1 MLQRVTTKYGVIRGE
16 NTDYGTVFKGI
27 PYAKAPVGE
36 LRFKRPEEPDAFDG
50 EYAADHFRARCIQA
64 APEGFYKKEFYD
76 DPAFLPEESE
86 DCLYLNIWTPAES
99 TEERLPVAF
108 WIHGGAFMNGFG
120 SELEFDGEAFA
131 KKGVILVTINYRLNI
146 FGFFAHPWLSE
157 ESEESISGNY
167 GIFDQ
172 LAALRWVRE
181 NIAAFG
187 GDPDRI
193 TIFGQSAGCMS
204 VQTILSSPLSEG
216 LVSGAVMQSAAGYR
230 GGLSSDFPM
239 AEAEK
244 AGTDFCEMF
253 GIESLAAL
261 RRIPASELYRMMG
274 DYSQARMAKLMEK
287 AAEMKAR
294 GEEMDM
300 LKEALIYKPAIDGVL
315 LTEGYEE
322 VLENGHFPDLP
333 YIAGSCKNDIGAE
346 PGSTDGEHMLFHGT
360 QNLAKLLHDQGHKPV
375 FVYRFDRQ
383 MPGDEMGAFHSSELW
398 YVFGTYG
405 RCWRPLDA
413 RDAAL
418 SEEMVSCWTNF
429 MKAGD
434 PNGEG
439 LPEWKAY
446 TGSAGQVRFF
456 DVD

>member
-1 MLQRVTTKYGVIRGE
+1 MIKKAGTKYGVILGTE
-16 NTDYGTVFKGI
+16 EKHCTVFKGI

-36 LRFKRPEEPDAFDG
+36 LRFKKPEEPDAFSA

-76 DPAFLPEESE
+76 NPAFMPEESE

-99 TEERLPVAF
+99 TEDRLPVAF
-108 WIHGGAFMNGFG
+108 WIHSGAFMNGFG

-146 FGFFAHPWLSE
+146 FGFFAHSWLSE
-157 ESEESISGNY
+157 ESEEGISGNY

-172 LAALRWVRE
+172 LAALRWVHG

-230 GGLSSDFPM
+230 GGLSSDLPLHK
-239 AEAEK
+239 AEE
-244 AGTDFCEMF
+244 AGVDFCEMF
-253 GIESLAAL
+253 GIGSLEAL
-261 RRIPASELYRMMG
+261 RGIPAADLYRMMG
-274 DYSQARMAKLMEK
+274 EYAQARTMKLMAK
-287 AAEMKAR
+287 AAEMR
-294 GEEMDM
+294 VQGEEMDL
-300 LKEALIYKPAIDGVL
+300 LKEAMIYAPVIDGVL
-315 LTEGYEE
+315 LREGYEA
-322 VLENGHFPDLP
+322 VLENGHFPNFP
-333 YIAGSCKNDIGAE
+333 YIVGSCKNDIGSA
-346 PGSTDGEHMLFHGT
+346 PGNTDGEHLLYHGS

-375 FVYRFDRQ
+375 YVYRFDRQ

-418 SEEMVSCWTNF
+418 SGEIVSYWTNF
-429 MKAGD
+429 MKTGD
-434 PNGEG
+434 PNGTA
-439 LPEWKAY
+439 LSEWKAY
-446 TGSAGQVRFF
+446 TGDAGEVMLFNI
-456 DVD
+456 